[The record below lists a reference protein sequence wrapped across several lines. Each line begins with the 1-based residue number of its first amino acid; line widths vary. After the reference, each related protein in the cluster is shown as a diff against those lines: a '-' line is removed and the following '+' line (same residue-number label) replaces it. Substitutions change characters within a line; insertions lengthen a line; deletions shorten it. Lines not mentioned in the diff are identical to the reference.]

1 MSSAAPDRPGEKLHA
16 FSWLFVLIAQMVKLL
31 PLLVTAL
38 VAGSMSSRDGW
49 ESGAAVIGALG
60 LSAYA
65 LFYTF
70 TFRFWV
76 EPDEIVVKEGLFDRT
91 LRHVPFTRIQ
101 NVAFRQNPLHRVFG
115 VVELNLESGAGQKPE
130 AKLTVLPMA
139 RAKLLQL
146 QIRQLRA
153 ASVSADPAGVE
164 ATPETGETLLHA
176 VPFTDLLRLGLI
188 SNRGMV
194 LIGASFYFL
203 GQSNIWPEGS
213 IKQLGRYVREQ
224 FGLVHGPL
232 FWLLTAVFWIVLIML
247 VARIAS
253 MLMAIYTYSGFK
265 LFADDGRLRVEHGL
279 LTRQGG
285 STKADRIVCFLLR
298 DGWRYRLFKRQSA
311 EVVLPG
317 NSQDENAGGVAGMRY
332 LSPMAQPEV
341 AESLIQHASGVALG
355 QVHWQPLHP
364 AAWRRG
370 IKWPLGVLCALLAL
384 ALGWLIPRFGANAG
398 LWSLLVFLLL
408 STWVI
413 YSARRDARASGFAL
427 LSAELLIRT
436 GYFSQITHVV
446 PLREVQSVA
455 LSQSPFDRQS
465 EMANVHVDLRA
476 GSALQVPE
484 AAIHYLP
491 TEVALGLAAQ
501 LRQAALVRLIV

>member
-1 MSSAAPDRPGEKLHA
+1 MSSSAPDRPGEKLHA
-16 FSWLFVLIAQMVKLL
+16 FSWLFVVIAQLVNLL
-31 PLLVTAL
+31 PLLVTVL

-153 ASVSADPAGVE
+153 ANVSADPAGAE
-164 ATPETGETLLHA
+164 ATPETDEALLHA
-176 VPFTDLLRLGLI
+176 VPLTDLLRLGLI

-203 GQSNIWPEGS
+203 GQSNIVPKGF
-213 IKQLGRYVREQ
+213 IKQIGRYVRDQ

-232 FWLLTAVFWIVLIML
+232 FWLLSAVFWILLIML
-247 VARIAS
+247 VARVAS

-311 EVVLPG
+311 EVVLPVNLQEQNG
-317 NSQDENAGGVAGMRY
+317 AGASGMRY
-332 LSPMAQPEV
+332 LSPMAKPEV
-341 AESLIQHASGVALG
+341 AEVLIQQASGVALSA
-355 QVHWQPLHP
+355 VSWQPLHP

-370 IKWPLGVLCALLAL
+370 IKWPLGILSALLAL
-384 ALGWLIPRFGANAG
+384 ALGWLIPRFGADAG
-398 LWSLLVFLLL
+398 FGSFMAYLLL
-408 STWVI
+408 SAWVV
-413 YSARRDARASGFAL
+413 YSARRDAQASGFAL
-427 LSAELLIRT
+427 ISAELLIRT
-436 GYFSQITHVV
+436 GYFSQITHVL
-446 PLREVQSVA
+446 PLREIQSVS

-465 EMANVHVDLRA
+465 QMANVHVDLRA

-484 AAIHYLP
+484 AVVHFLP
-491 TEVALGLAAQ
+491 TEVALGLATQ
-501 LRQAALVRLIV
+501 LRQAALVQQLS